1 MKTYRQ
7 ITLGERYELGALR
20 RQGLSAAAIGHDL
33 GRHRSTIWREL
44 RRNQSHSDGTY
55 RPQLADWYARGRR
68 SRSRRNQRF
77 ALEELALVAAL
88 LWEQWS
94 PEQIA
99 GWLGRHRVLRISHE
113 TIYRLVWADW
123 VAGGLLH
130 TQLRGARRQRRKRYG
145 TREWRGRVHDKRPI
159 TARPAIVATRRQVGH
174 WEADTLL
181 GRGRPCALSLV
192 ERKTGYVVL
201 GQLDARTARAVN
213 RRATQLLRRQRR
225 PVHTITADNGTEFHS
240 YKAIER
246 ATGTRFYFATP
257 HHAWERGTNENTNGL
272 LRQFL
277 PKRCNLAPL
286 TQHDYNAIA
295 ARLNHRPRK
304 RLQWLTPEE
313 CYAPR

>member
-1 MKTYRQ
+1 M
-7 ITLGERYELGALR
+7 
-20 RQGLSAAAIGHDL
+20 
-33 GRHRSTIWREL
+33 
-44 RRNQSHSDGTY
+44 
-55 RPQLADWYARGRR
+55 
-68 SRSRRNQRF
+68 
-77 ALEELALVAAL
+77 
-88 LWEQWS
+88 
-94 PEQIA
+94 
-99 GWLGRHRVLRISHE
+99 LRISHE
-113 TIYRLVWADW
+113 TIYRWIWADW

-159 TARPAIVATRRQVGH
+159 TARPPIVAQRRQVGH

-192 ERKTGYVVL
+192 ERKTGYVIL
-201 GQLDARTARAVN
+201 GQLASRTAREVN
-213 RRATQLLRRQRR
+213 RRATQLLRRQPHRVR
-225 PVHTITADNGTEFHS
+225 TITADNGTEFHS

-277 PKRCNLAPL
+277 PKRCDMALL

-304 RLQWLTPEE
+304 RLQWRTPEE